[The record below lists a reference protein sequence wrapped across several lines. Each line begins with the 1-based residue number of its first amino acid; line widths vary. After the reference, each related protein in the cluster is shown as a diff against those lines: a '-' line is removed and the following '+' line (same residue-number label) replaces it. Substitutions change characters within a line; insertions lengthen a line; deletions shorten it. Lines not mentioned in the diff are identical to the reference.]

1 MPYEVHIAIY
11 TGDERMTEQTGLL
24 AIFAALADETRFAI
38 VTRLLRDGE
47 LPVGAIAAPFS
58 VTPPAISR
66 HLRVLEQAG
75 LVERRID
82 RQRRMIRVRP
92 QALDK
97 INEWLEAQPNI
108 APGSIGRGEPLAIH
122 V

>member
-1 MPYEVHIAIY
+1 
-11 TGDERMTEQTGLL
+11 MTETPGLL
-24 AIFAALADETRFAI
+24 AIFAALADDTRFSI
-38 VTRLLRDGE
+38 VSRLLEDGE

-66 HLRVLEQAG
+66 HLRVLESAG

-92 QALDK
+92 EALER
-97 INEWLEAQPNI
+97 IAEWLEQQPQV
-108 APGSIGRGEPLAIH
+108 APTAMNKRAPLAIH
-122 V
+122 A

>member
-1 MPYEVHIAIY
+1 MNQSPSLIAV
-11 TGDERMTEQTGLL
+11 
-24 AIFAALADETRFAI
+24 FAALSDDTRFQI
-38 VTRLLRDGE
+38 VNRLLSDGE

-66 HLRVLEQAG
+66 HLRVLETAG

-92 QALDK
+92 EALEV
-97 INEWLEAQPNI
+97 IGEWLGEQ
-108 APGSIGRGEPLAIH
+108 APTPALSVNGDAPLSIHA
-122 V
+122 

>member
-1 MPYEVHIAIY
+1 
-11 TGDERMTEQTGLL
+11 MTDNAGLL

-38 VTRLLRDGE
+38 VSRLLVDGE

-92 QALDK
+92 DALEQ
-97 INEWLEAQPNI
+97 ISAWLEAQPNVS
-108 APGSIGRGEPLAIH
+108 PSTMNRREPLAIH

>member
-1 MPYEVHIAIY
+1 MSGTNE
-11 TGDERMTEQTGLL
+11 LL
-24 AIFAALADETRFAI
+24 AVFAALSDETRFAI
-38 VTRLLRDGE
+38 VNRLLDDGE

-66 HLRVLEQAG
+66 HLRVLETAG

-92 QALDK
+92 EALD
-97 INEWLEAQPNI
+97 IIGDWLGQRITILPERPATG
-108 APGSIGRGEPLAIH
+108 ARPLAMH
-122 V
+122 A

>member
-1 MPYEVHIAIY
+1 MTQNPNLIAV
-11 TGDERMTEQTGLL
+11 
-24 AIFAALADETRFAI
+24 FAALSDDTRFQI
-38 VTRLLRDGE
+38 VNRLLSDGE

-66 HLRVLEQAG
+66 HLRVLETAG

-92 QALDK
+92 EALEV
-97 INEWLEAQPNI
+97 IGEWLGEQ
-108 APGSIGRGEPLAIH
+108 APAATHGSERDGPLAIH
-122 V
+122 A

>member
-1 MPYEVHIAIY
+1 
-11 TGDERMTEQTGLL
+11 MTDTAGLL

-38 VTRLLRDGE
+38 VSRLLADGE

-92 QALDK
+92 EALDQ
-97 INEWLEAQPNI
+97 ISTWLESQPNI
-108 APGSIGRGEPLAIH
+108 SPSALGRGQPMAIH
-122 V
+122 A

>member
-1 MPYEVHIAIY
+1 MA
-11 TGDERMTEQTGLL
+11 DRSGLL

-38 VTRLLRDGE
+38 VTRLLEDGE

-66 HLRVLEQAG
+66 HLRVLEAAG

-82 RQRRMIRVRP
+82 RQRRIIRVRP
-92 QALDK
+92 EALDAV
-97 INEWLEAQPNI
+97 NGWLVAQPQAAAI
-108 APGSIGRGEPLAIH
+108 PKSGKKQQPLAIH
-122 V
+122 A

>member
-1 MPYEVHIAIY
+1 M
-11 TGDERMTEQTGLL
+11 
-24 AIFAALADETRFAI
+24 
-38 VTRLLRDGE
+38 RDGE

-66 HLRVLEQAG
+66 HLRVLETAG

-92 QALDK
+92 EALQV
-97 INEWLEAQPNI
+97 IGGWLGEQQFMMGRPAVTN
-108 APGSIGRGEPLAIH
+108 APMSLHA
-122 V
+122 

>member
-1 MPYEVHIAIY
+1 
-11 TGDERMTEQTGLL
+11 MTDTAGLL

-38 VTRLLRDGE
+38 VSRLLADGE

-92 QALDK
+92 EALDQ
-97 INEWLEAQPNI
+97 ISAWLESQPNI
-108 APGSIGRGEPLAIH
+108 SPSALGRGQPMAIH
-122 V
+122 A

>member
-1 MPYEVHIAIY
+1 MSRKNDLPAV
-11 TGDERMTEQTGLL
+11 
-24 AIFAALADETRFAI
+24 FAALADDTRFAI
-38 VTRLLRDGE
+38 VNRLLRDGE

-66 HLRVLEQAG
+66 HLRVLESAG

-82 RQRRMIRVRP
+82 RQRRMIRVKP
-92 QALDK
+92 EALDS
-97 INEWLEAQPNI
+97 ISAWLGEQSTAEAFRQRE
-108 APGSIGRGEPLAIH
+108 RGPLAIH

>member
-1 MPYEVHIAIY
+1 MAHSE
-11 TGDERMTEQTGLL
+11 LL
-24 AIFAALADETRFAI
+24 AVFAALSDDTRLAI
-38 VTRLLRDGE
+38 VNRLLQDGE

-66 HLRVLEQAG
+66 HLRVLETAG

-92 QALDK
+92 EALDV
-97 INEWLEAQPNI
+97 ISEWLGEQSGII
-108 APGSIGRGEPLAIH
+108 AGHAMDKGPMAIH
-122 V
+122 A

>member
-1 MPYEVHIAIY
+1 MPG
-11 TGDERMTEQTGLL
+11 TQDPNTDLL
-24 AIFAALADETRFAI
+24 AVFAALSDETRFSI
-38 VTRLLRDGE
+38 VNRLLRDGE

-66 HLRVLEQAG
+66 HLRVLESAG

-92 QALDK
+92 EALGV
-97 INEWLEAQPNI
+97 IGEWLGDRPSATF
-108 APGSIGRGEPLAIH
+108 APHPIEKRPMALHA
-122 V
+122 

>member
-1 MPYEVHIAIY
+1 MSSTAGHHA
-11 TGDERMTEQTGLL
+11 DLL
-24 AIFAALADETRFAI
+24 VVFAALSDETRFAI
-38 VTRLLRDGE
+38 VNRLLRDGE

-66 HLRVLEQAG
+66 HLRVLESAG

-92 QALDK
+92 EALDVVS
-97 INEWLEAQPNI
+97 EWL
-108 APGSIGRGEPLAIH
+108 GEQTVPFTKRAMDARPMALHA
-122 V
+122 

>member
-1 MPYEVHIAIY
+1 MRDTAE
-11 TGDERMTEQTGLL
+11 LL
-24 AIFAALADETRFAI
+24 AVFAALADETRFAI
-38 VTRLLRDGE
+38 VNRLLNDGE

-66 HLRVLEQAG
+66 HLRVLETAG

-92 QALDK
+92 SALSL
-97 INEWLEAQPNI
+97 INEWLSEQPMLTMPT
-108 APGSIGRGEPLAIH
+108 AKRPPLAIH
-122 V
+122 A